1 MSKIALLAAAIAALP
16 LTVYAQHHGHGSHGA
31 PAAPAARGPGAT
43 VTQGSL
49 RIEDGWARATI
60 GQSRISA
67 AYMIIHN
74 TGAESDRVVAA
85 SSPVAG
91 AVELHTHVMENN
103 VARMRRIEAIEVTPG
118 SPTVLA
124 AGGLHIMLLDLRRP
138 LAAGET
144 LPLTLELASGARVDL
159 ALPVRGLRQGAQPD
173 R

>member
-1 MSKIALLAAAIAALP
+1 MFKTALLAVAIAALP
-16 LTVYAQHHGHGSHGA
+16 LTAHAQHHGHGSHGA
-31 PAAPAARGPGAT
+31 PAAQAPGAT
-43 VTQGSL
+43 TTQGSL
-49 RIEDGWARATI
+49 RIENAWARATI

-67 AYMIIHN
+67 AYMTIHN
-74 TGAESDRVVAA
+74 TGAAPDRVVAA

-103 VARMRRIEAIEVTPG
+103 VARMRRIEAMEATPG

-124 AGGLHIMLLDLRRP
+124 PGGLHIMLLDLRRP

-144 LPLTLELASGARVDL
+144 LPLTLELASGARVEI
-159 ALPVRGLRQGAQPD
+159 AMPVRGLRQGAQPD

>member
-1 MSKIALLAAAIAALP
+1 MRKAALLATAIFALP
-16 LTVYAQHHGHGSHGA
+16 LAALAQHHGHGSHGA
-31 PAAPAARGPGAT
+31 PAAQGPGAT
-43 VTQGSL
+43 ITQGSL
-49 RIEDGWARATI
+49 RIETAWARATI

-74 TGAESDRVVAA
+74 TGATPDRVVAA
-85 SSPVAG
+85 SSPLAG

-124 AGGLHIMLLDLRRP
+124 PGGLHIMLIDLRRP

-144 LPLTLELASGARVDL
+144 LPLTLELASGVRVEL
-159 ALPVRGLRQGAQPD
+159 ALPVRGLRPGAQPD